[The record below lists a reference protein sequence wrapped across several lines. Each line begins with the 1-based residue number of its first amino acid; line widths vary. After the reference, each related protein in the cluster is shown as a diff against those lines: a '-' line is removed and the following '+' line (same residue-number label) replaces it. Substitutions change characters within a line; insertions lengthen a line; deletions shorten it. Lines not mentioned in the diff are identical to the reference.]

1 MPCGNSNSNKDEKK
15 MNLYEFYINDNI
27 KNKEQY
33 NFKDNEINTKKYN
46 IITFLPK
53 ALLLQFIRVANI
65 YFLVTAILQC
75 IPIISPLGPE
85 TALIPLAIVL
95 AVSIIREGVEDLERA
110 KFDKEQNS
118 EPTEVY
124 IENQWEQTSSG
135 KLHIG
140 DIVSVKQDD
149 TFPAD
154 LILIDSDLPEGICFI
169 ETGSLDGEKTLK
181 LKEAPKKT
189 AGKFNKKGEK
199 HDQFIISGNALADQ
213 PNPELYLL
221 NGKMHL
227 IFTNMNEKG
236 KQEIHD
242 IPLDAKQLLLKGAKL
257 KNTSWIIGIVVY
269 TGHNCKIMKNAKDPV
284 TKYSSVELLM
294 NKTLIIIFIL
304 QAILCIISAILRGYY
319 YNLNNLDKV
328 DGYGG
333 ENINTSEVSFGYTL
347 YKYGLESFLNYFTY
361 LLLLNTMIPISL
373 IITLEI
379 VKLIQGAFMRRDVY
393 SYSKVRKKWLSP
405 NSISL
410 NEECGLVNYIFSDKT
425 GTLTCNKM
433 MFKFCVIGNVCYEY
447 IRNEGEG
454 SNEEINFREEE
465 NIIPIHKYEMF
476 DKFLNN
482 DENINE
488 NKYKGYILKT
498 KDKTIKLSLENQ
510 KDIIENFWYGLS
522 LCHSCSIQ
530 ENDNGEEEYICV
542 SPDSIEL
549 VKAAKDQGWRLIE
562 SGSSSIKRIRLGK
575 DGLLRNDIERLQLIE
590 FSSERKRETVIVKD
604 RGIIKVF
611 VKGADSIIESRLSK
625 KIPESILK
633 QCKYYVNK
641 FSSKGFRT
649 LFIAMKILSQ
659 EEYDEY
665 EKKLTKAQMSEK
677 DKDKKVEE
685 VNNIIENDLYLIG
698 TTIVEDKLQDK
709 VPETIKKMRIANIKV
724 WMLTGDKMNTAYNIG
739 LSCNLI
745 NKEMKIF
752 NICGVEIKKNENFEI
767 INKEERDQVIID
779 FAKEFASFKGQY
791 NSMAIPQ
798 YGILVDEKALL
809 TINED
814 EEIQKIFLEIAK
826 DATAVICCR
835 VSPLQKSQVV
845 KMVKNYD
852 KQGITLAVG
861 DGGNDVS
868 MIMEAH
874 IGVGIYG
881 EEGLRAVQSSDYA
894 IGEFKNLSPL
904 LFFHGR
910 TNYIRNAE
918 CIKYFFYKNFVFT
931 LVQFLFGFYCNF
943 TGQTIIDDWFITT
956 YNLIFTALP
965 LGGRALIDHDLM
977 PSDGKIINKML
988 PFMYKENRDN
998 PIFTIKNFI
1007 FSMIKGIIHCLINYF
1022 IVLYAFKDECF
1033 DKNGNIPDLWVIS
1046 VCLFTNILMIVSGNL
1061 LIFTKYHT
1069 WINFLLIG
1077 VTTFIAYI
1085 VFVILVHNISSFNSV
1100 GTMVNTFNSVKIWF
1114 LFIFV
1119 VGTCVLID
1127 FTILAADFKFNRNI
1141 ANTLKILFNEKGKI
1155 DSEEDVPD
1163 DIKEKLKV
1171 YKNDEEEIKEDKNI
1185 KLNDISQNESSESEE
1200 SESKSISKSEK
1211 SEKSSFTLDKNK
1223 SGSETQSSNVE
1234 RENKNK
1240 NNKLKSKNRIKN
1252 IREKSYS
1259 RNNSINSRSNLTDK
1273 SNSKSINISSS
1284 KSNINSNSISNSEFI
1299 ESNDEDDIPK
1309 KTMEFINNE
1318 KNKNE
1323 NNNDS
1328 DDFDNIGE
1336 NYDDELSERIN
1347 KEVKYFNPKKSNV
1360 PNFKYEEK
1368 KISRNKYG
1376 IFK

>member
-65 YFLVTAILQC
+65 YFLITAILQC

-124 IENQWEQTSSG
+124 IENQWEQTNSG

-227 IFTNMNEKG
+227 IFTNMNKKG

-333 ENINTSEVSFGYTL
+333 NNINTSEVSFGYTL

-433 MFKFCVIGNVCYEY
+433 MFKFCVIGDICYEY
-447 IRNEGEG
+447 IRIEGEG
-454 SNEEINFREEE
+454 SNEEINFRKEE

-498 KDKTIKLSLENQ
+498 KDKKVKLSLENQ

-575 DGLLRNDIERLQLIE
+575 DGLFRNDIERLQLIE

-685 VNNIIENDLYLIG
+685 VNNIIENDLYLLG

-767 INKEERDQVIID
+767 INKEERNQVIID

-826 DATAVICCR
+826 DSTAVICCR

-852 KQGITLAVG
+852 KQGITLAIG

-965 LGGRALIDHDLM
+965 LGCASFRR
-977 PSDGKIINKML
+977 K
-988 PFMYKENRDN
+988 
-998 PIFTIKNFI
+998 
-1007 FSMIKGIIHCLINYF
+1007 
-1022 IVLYAFKDECF
+1022 
-1033 DKNGNIPDLWVIS
+1033 
-1046 VCLFTNILMIVSGNL
+1046 
-1061 LIFTKYHT
+1061 
-1069 WINFLLIG
+1069 
-1077 VTTFIAYI
+1077 
-1085 VFVILVHNISSFNSV
+1085 SFN
-1100 GTMVNTFNSVKIWF
+1100 
-1114 LFIFV
+1114 
-1119 VGTCVLID
+1119 
-1127 FTILAADFKFNRNI
+1127 
-1141 ANTLKILFNEKGKI
+1141 
-1155 DSEEDVPD
+1155 
-1163 DIKEKLKV
+1163 
-1171 YKNDEEEIKEDKNI
+1171 
-1185 KLNDISQNESSESEE
+1185 
-1200 SESKSISKSEK
+1200 
-1211 SEKSSFTLDKNK
+1211 
-1223 SGSETQSSNVE
+1223 
-1234 RENKNK
+1234 
-1240 NNKLKSKNRIKN
+1240 
-1252 IREKSYS
+1252 
-1259 RNNSINSRSNLTDK
+1259 RS
-1273 SNSKSINISSS
+1273 
-1284 KSNINSNSISNSEFI
+1284 
-1299 ESNDEDDIPK
+1299 
-1309 KTMEFINNE
+1309 
-1318 KNKNE
+1318 
-1323 NNNDS
+1323 
-1328 DDFDNIGE
+1328 
-1336 NYDDELSERIN
+1336 
-1347 KEVKYFNPKKSNV
+1347 
-1360 PNFKYEEK
+1360 
-1368 KISRNKYG
+1368 
-1376 IFK
+1376 